1 MATFAAFSV
10 FLNNLN
16 LSRAL
21 SLIAVCELVTWSP
34 EPEQPVIAERSQS
47 CGCETRAFDGLRV
60 IT

>member
-10 FLNNLN
+10 FLN

-21 SLIAVCELVTWSP
+21 SLIAVCDLVTWSP
-34 EPEQPVIAERSQS
+34 EPEQPMIAERSQS